1 MFGFF
6 GTIFLLPSLRSGAE
20 LVYYSKT
27 VSYYSNMTT
36 GLGDSLLENLTESV
50 SYTIVS
56 ELLGTNGTYGFQLT
70 MTPTVTVSVSEA
82 QLDPLNFSISVRGT
96 GSPLSNGV
104 VKYCLIMVDAEEYYP
119 TYSLSYG
126 TASLDNLGSVFLNFP
141 AINGSSRSF
150 VLFAYA
156 YLPGLVGMSYYK
168 QVTDNTNYIIPL
180 VSNIENGEI
189 ILAHSRDIDDE
200 SDPTPLTYNATFL
213 TVSEDLVFASNSLQ
227 NSIGLIDPADP
238 EKPYGALTISKDTSG
253 ILAVTYKKSDAT
265 TGVSLIPWGI
275 GPLSF
280 PITFGESPAGKEW
293 VSTSM
298 RQVVI
303 DKVGYQAVLSLW
315 SLEGYEMIGQ

>member
-1 MFGFF
+1 
-6 GTIFLLPSLRSGAE
+6 
-20 LVYYSKT
+20 
-27 VSYYSNMTT
+27 MTT

-50 SYTIVS
+50 SYTTVS
-56 ELLGTNGTYGFQLT
+56 ELLGTSGTYGFQLT
-70 MTPTVTVSVSEA
+70 MTPTVTVSVSES
-82 QLDPLNFSISVRGT
+82 QLNPLKFSVNVRGT
-96 GSPLSNGV
+96 GSPLSNGT
-104 VKYCLIMVDAEEYYP
+104 VKYCLVIVNDQGDYP
-119 TYSLSYG
+119 TYSLDSG
-126 TASLDNLGSVFLNFP
+126 TASLDNLGSVLLNFP
-141 AINGSSRSF
+141 AIDGSSRSF

-213 TVSEDLVFASNSLQ
+213 TVSEDLVFASNSLH
-227 NSIGLIDPADP
+227 NSTGLIEPDDDEPHI
-238 EKPYGALTISKDTSG
+238 LTISKDTSG
-253 ILAVTYKKSDAT
+253 ILVVTYKKSDAT
-265 TGVSLIPWGI
+265 TGISLMPWGI

-298 RQVVI
+298 RQVVV